1 MKRLSIC
8 GAVLV
13 FGVLLGASQ
22 ASAEVLQLRAEVLGG
37 GAGGTAFGGDA
48 ESATDNVAF
57 HDGATGA
64 TYGAAV
70 GLEFLFIDGWIQHNQ
85 YHASDGLVG
94 TWTQFMAGLDVDFDL
109 GKKTRDAKFDE
120 QGKQTNKKAYS
131 PAYGELGMAVGFGV
145 GTGQQVDPP
154 LNNAQVT
161 DKGFLGEV
169 RVGFGYRFNRALSLG
184 FIVPIQAGYMFKNG
198 ANVDANDLNNHYQSV
213 HVAAMLNFRMT
224 FTLK

>member
-8 GAVLV
+8 GAVFVLT
-13 FGVLLGASQ
+13 VLLGASQ

-37 GAGGTAFGGDA
+37 GAGGAGFGGDQQ
-48 ESATDNVAF
+48 DDAF
-57 HDGATGA
+57 HDGAAGA

-70 GLEFLFIDGWIQHNQ
+70 GIEFLFVDGWIQHNQ
-85 YHASDGLVG
+85 YHGSDGLVG
-94 TWTQFMAGLDVDFDL
+94 TWTEFMAGLDVDFDL
-109 GKKTRDAKFDE
+109 GAKTRDAQFDE

-145 GTGQQVDPP
+145 GTGQQIEPP
-154 LNNAQVT
+154 LDNAQVT

-169 RVGFGYRFNRALSLG
+169 RIGFGYRFTRALSLG
-184 FIVPIQAGYMFKNG
+184 LIIPVQAGYMFKNG
-198 ANVDANDLNNHYQSV
+198 VANDLSNHYQSV
-213 HVAAMLNFRMT
+213 QASAMLNFRMT